1 MLLLRRGVLCYNKN
15 KKKRNG
21 MLSVVCNTSNPGK
34 QKELQRFFAMHGYQV
49 AFTNHDLPE
58 IQADGVDVVV
68 HKACQVPEGV
78 LVEDVSL
85 DILREK
91 VGVDVRWLIG
101 QMAEFV
107 GKKACWQ
114 VLLAQQ
120 KNGKVYVYAGKIHGL
135 IVQKREN
142 STFGPFGFD
151 PYFMPDGCNTTLA
164 EQKSD
169 AFSARA
175 QAVERFAY
183 GQTHAI
189 CQPINDCRGL
199 WQNQDG

>member
-1 MLLLRRGVLCYNKN
+1 
-15 KKKRNG
+15 
-21 MLSVVCNTSNPGK
+21 MLSVLCNTSNSGK
-34 QKELQRFFAMHGYQV
+34 QKELQHFFAMHGYQV

-85 DILREK
+85 DIPGEK
-91 VGVDVRWLIG
+91 VGVDVRWLVGEI
-101 QMAEFV
+101 ARFV
-107 GKKACWQ
+107 GKKACWK

-120 KNGKVYVYAGKIHGL
+120 KTGKVYVYAGKIHGM
-135 IVQKREN
+135 IVQKKES
-142 STFGPFGFD
+142 STVGPFGFD

-164 EQKSD
+164 VQKND

-175 QAVERFAY
+175 QAVERFVQ
-183 GQTHAI
+183 GQTYAV
-189 CQPINDCRGL
+189 CEPINDWRGL

>member
-1 MLLLRRGVLCYNKN
+1 MLPVL
-15 KKKRNG
+15 
-21 MLSVVCNTSNPGK
+21 CNTSNPGK

-49 AFTNHDLPE
+49 TFTNHDLPE

-85 DILREK
+85 DIPGEK

-101 QMAEFV
+101 EIAQFV

-120 KNGKVYVYAGKIHGL
+120 KRGKVYVYAGQIHGL
-135 IVQKREN
+135 IVQKRER

-151 PYFMPDGCNTTLA
+151 PYFVPDGCNATLA
-164 EQKSD
+164 EQKND

-175 QAVERFAY
+175 KAVQCFAK
-183 GQTHAI
+183 GQPYAI
-189 CQPINDCRGL
+189 RDPLDDWHGA
-199 WQNQDG
+199 WQNH